1 MGRQRKREGE
11 NMSRMDEIGAMTP
24 QEPTEGAQVWRITH
38 RCPACLQSW
47 SYDILDAS
55 TSLVVPD
62 DTKLGPWM
70 LCGSCEARRRI
81 NFRQIA
87 NGKTEWWAPFWGDE
101 QTAQLWA
108 RIREKAGTFT
118 SVHLLGAYPGQKLL
132 DEKTRLIRILTRV
145 PTSNG
150 WFRNLVS
157 ITSEE
162 YISIGCKWPI
172 PRRPNGSTATG
183 WR

>member
-1 MGRQRKREGE
+1 MGAVQQAYPKDWKAILTAS
-11 NMSRMDEIGAMTP
+11 NQHPPMT
-24 QEPTEGAQVWRITH
+24 VRVN
-38 RCPACLQSW
+38 
-47 SYDILDAS
+47 Y
-55 TSLVVPD
+55 
-62 DTKLGPWM
+62 
-70 LCGSCEARRRI
+70 
-81 NFRQIA
+81 RQIA

-118 SVHLLGAYPGQKLL
+118 SVHPIGVYEGQKLL

-145 PTSNG
+145 PTGNG

-162 YISIGCKWPI
+162 YISMGCKWPI
-172 PRRPNGSTATG
+172 PRRPNGSSATG

>member
-1 MGRQRKREGE
+1 
-11 NMSRMDEIGAMTP
+11 MDEIGATMP
-24 QEPTEGAQVWRITH
+24 QEPAEAVQVWRITH

-55 TSLVVPD
+55 ASPVIQD

-70 LCGSCEARRRI
+70 LCGSCEARRRV
-81 NFRQIA
+81 NYRQIA
-87 NGKTEWWAPFWGDE
+87 NGKTEWWAPFWGSE

-118 SVHLLGAYPGQKLL
+118 SVHLIGVHAGQKLL
-132 DEKTRLIRILTRV
+132 DEKTSLIRVLTRV
-145 PTSNG
+145 PMGNG
-150 WFRNLVS
+150 WYRNLVS

-162 YISIGCKWPI
+162 YISMNCKWPI
-172 PRRPNGSTATG
+172 PRRPNGSKTTG

>member
-1 MGRQRKREGE
+1 MT
-11 NMSRMDEIGAMTP
+11 RMDEIGATMP
-24 QEPTEGAQVWRITH
+24 QEPAEAVQVWRITH

-47 SYDILDAS
+47 SYDMACGPGEPTI
-55 TSLVVPD
+55 PD
-62 DTKLGPWM
+62 DTTLGPWM
-70 LCGSCEARRRI
+70 LCGSCEARRRV
-81 NFRQIA
+81 NYRQIA

-118 SVHLLGAYPGQKLL
+118 SVHPIGAHAGQKLL
-132 DEKTRLIRILTRV
+132 DEKTHLIQILTRV
-145 PTSNG
+145 PTGNG

-172 PRRPNGSTATG
+172 PRRPNGSTAAG